1 MARISNKDKALSYA
15 ANKGIILTVEDRDID
30 GCDSVEVWSLHSHLS
45 ERNSYFHNHTH
56 PDCDP
61 AVRHLT
67 GLKHHVGY
75 FTINCNGCGMIL
87 RDGAD
92 VYGAIRLTNPE
103 RVWLCGAEPTD
114 LASELDRDYIAHHT
128 KSRQLMRDCVTHGV
142 IGIEGLR
149 ALLEVG
155 TISYRQFKELETL
168 TTQLERN

>member
-1 MARISNKDKALSYA
+1 MTDNYD
-15 ANKGIILTVEDRDID
+15 
-30 GCDSVEVWSLHSHLS
+30 
-45 ERNSYFHNHTH
+45 
-56 PDCDP
+56 
-61 AVRHLT
+61 
-67 GLKHHVGY
+67 
-75 FTINCNGCGMIL
+75 
-87 RDGAD
+87 
-92 VYGAIRLTNPE
+92 PE

-168 TTQLERN
+168 TAQNGRNEL

>member
-1 MARISNKDKALSYA
+1 MARGQGTLFNISNKDKALAYA

-30 GCDSVEVWSLHSHLS
+30 GCDSVE
-45 ERNSYFHNHTH
+45 
-56 PDCDP
+56 
-61 AVRHLT
+61 
-67 GLKHHVGY
+67 
-75 FTINCNGCGMIL
+75 
-87 RDGAD
+87 
-92 VYGAIRLTNPE
+92 
-103 RVWLCGAEPTD
+103 GAEPTD